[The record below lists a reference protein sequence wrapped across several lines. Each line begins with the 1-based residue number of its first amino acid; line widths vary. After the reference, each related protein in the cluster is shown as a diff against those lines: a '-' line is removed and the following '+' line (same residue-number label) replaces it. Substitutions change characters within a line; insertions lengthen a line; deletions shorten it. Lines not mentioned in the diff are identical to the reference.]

1 MVSLD
6 RFIEG
11 TLERYPK
18 LWNEYDSSWRSP
30 CEIGEP
36 VELED
41 ITAIEWR
48 PQSRLET
55 DDFSGL
61 ENAFETEIHQSI
73 KDYYG
78 SYWSGGLEAT
88 CKEGHVSLMFLWND
102 EDRDRL
108 VDNLIGHALAQ
119 KRSRSPLSIF
129 FACTDAASAYFLT
142 VNNSTGEVQLE
153 LPGRKPIRT
162 VESSLSEFLERLV
175 PAPPY
180 VHPDRVRLKNLFL
193 ESAIKPSL

>member
-6 RFIEG
+6 HFITV
-11 TLERYPK
+11 TLEQYPK
-18 LWNEYDSSWRSP
+18 LWNAYEDAWRSP

-36 VELED
+36 IHLAD
-41 ITAIEWR
+41 TKAIEWR
-48 PQSRLET
+48 PTKRHRV

-61 ENAFETEIHQSI
+61 ENAFETEIHPSI

-88 CKEGHVSLMFLWND
+88 CMEGHVSLMFLWNI

-108 VDNLIGHALAQ
+108 IDNLIGHALAQ

-129 FACTDAASAYFLT
+129 FACTEPASAYFLS
-142 VNNSTGEVQLE
+142 VNNATGAVQLE
-153 LPGRKPIRT
+153 LPGRKPVRT
-162 VESSLSEFLERLV
+162 VESSLSEFFERLT

-180 VHPDRVRLKNLFL
+180 LHPDRANLKPLFL
-193 ESAIKPSL
+193 P

>member
-1 MVSLD
+1 MINLD
-6 RFIEG
+6 HFIEE
-11 TLERYPK
+11 TLARYPK
-18 LWNEYDSSWRSP
+18 LWSEYDAHWRSP

-36 VELED
+36 VQLAD
-41 ITAIEWR
+41 TTAIEWQ
-48 PQSRLET
+48 PKPRLNA

-61 ENAFETEIHQSI
+61 ENAFETKIHPSI

-88 CKEGHVSLMFLWND
+88 CNDGHVSLMFLWND

-108 VDNLIGHALAQ
+108 LDNLIGNALAQ

-129 FACTDAASAYFLT
+129 FACTDPASAYYLA
-142 VNNSTGEVQLE
+142 VNNKTGEVQLE

-162 VESSLSEFLERLV
+162 VETSLSEFLERLT

-180 VHPDRVRLKNLFL
+180 LHPDRKNL
-193 ESAIKPSL
+193 KPLYLS

>member
-1 MVSLD
+1 MVALD
-6 RFIEG
+6 QFIET

-18 LWNEYDSSWRSP
+18 LWTEYDSTWRSP

-36 VELED
+36 VKLEEV
-41 ITAIEWR
+41 TAIEWR
-48 PQSRLET
+48 PQIRQT
-55 DDFSGL
+55 ADDFSGL
-61 ENAFETEIHQSI
+61 ENAFETEIHSSI

-88 CKEGHVSLMFLWND
+88 CNEGHVSLMFLWNE
-102 EDRDRL
+102 EDRNRL

-129 FACTDAASAYFLT
+129 FACTEAASAYYLA
-142 VNNSTGEVQLE
+142 VNNATGEVQLE
-153 LPGRKPIRT
+153 LPGRKPVRS
-162 VESSLSEFLERLV
+162 VASNLSEFLDQLT

-180 VHPDRVRLKNLFL
+180 LHPDRVRLKTLFL
-193 ESAIKPSL
+193 

>member
-1 MVSLD
+1 MISLD
-6 RFIEG
+6 HFIEL

-18 LWNEYDSSWRSP
+18 LWNEFDCNWRSP

-36 VELED
+36 LELEGVA
-41 ITAIEWR
+41 AIEWR
-48 PQSRLET
+48 PKVRQNA

-61 ENAFETEIHQSI
+61 ENAFETDIHPSI

-78 SYWSGGLEAT
+78 SYWSGGLEGT
-88 CKEGHVSLMFLWND
+88 CNEGHVSLMFLWND

-108 VDNLIGHALAQ
+108 IDNLIGHALAQ
-119 KRSRSPLSIF
+119 KKSRSPLSVF
-129 FACTDAASAYFLT
+129 FACTDTASAYYLS

-162 VESSLSEFLERLV
+162 VESSLSKFLNRLT

-180 VHPDRVRLKNLFL
+180 LHPDRTNLKPLFL
-193 ESAIKPSL
+193 S

>member
-1 MVSLD
+1 MVNLD
-6 RFIEG
+6 RFIEV

-18 LWNEYDSSWRSP
+18 LWNTYEDSWRSS

-36 VELED
+36 VQLAD
-41 ITAIEWR
+41 SKAIEWR
-48 PQSRLET
+48 PKKRDHA

-61 ENAFETEIHQSI
+61 ENAFETAIHPSI
-73 KDYYG
+73 KDYYE

-88 CKEGHVSLMFLWND
+88 CDEGHVSLMFLWNA

-129 FACTDAASAYFLT
+129 FACTEPASAYFLT
-142 VNNSTGEVQLE
+142 VNNTSGAVQLE
-153 LPGRKPIRT
+153 LPGRKPVRI
-162 VESSLSEFLERLV
+162 VASSLSEFLNRLN

-180 VHPDRVRLKNLFL
+180 LHPDRERLKPLYL
-193 ESAIKPSL
+193 K

>member
-1 MVSLD
+1 MVALD
-6 RFIEG
+6 QFIET

-18 LWNEYDSSWRSP
+18 LWNEFDASWRSP

-36 VELED
+36 VELEEV
-41 ITAIEWR
+41 TAIEWR
-48 PQSRLET
+48 PQLRQDA

-61 ENAFETEIHQSI
+61 ENAFETEIHPSI

-88 CKEGHVSLMFLWND
+88 CDEGHVSLMFLWN
-102 EDRDRL
+102 EDDQDRL

-129 FACTDAASAYFLT
+129 FACTEAASAYYLA

-162 VESSLSEFLERLV
+162 VAPNLSEFLDQLI

-180 VHPDRVRLKNLFL
+180 LHPDRVRLKRLFL
-193 ESAIKPSL
+193 